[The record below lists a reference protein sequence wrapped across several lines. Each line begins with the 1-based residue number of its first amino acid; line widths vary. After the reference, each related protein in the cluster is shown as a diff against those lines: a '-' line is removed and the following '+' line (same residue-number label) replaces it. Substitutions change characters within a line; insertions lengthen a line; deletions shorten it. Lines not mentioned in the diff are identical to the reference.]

1 MWIKVVQMSGIV
13 TGRVKFR
20 LDPGDEAE
28 AANLSRRTFEPSRT
42 KMFRLTGTT
51 GIVVCSSTGDSIH
64 VSEPNT
70 FCP

>member
-20 LDPGDEAE
+20 LDPVDEAE
-28 AANLSRRTFEPSRT
+28 AANLSRRTFETGCT
-42 KMFRLTGTT
+42 KMFRHTGTT

-64 VSEPNT
+64 VPEPNR